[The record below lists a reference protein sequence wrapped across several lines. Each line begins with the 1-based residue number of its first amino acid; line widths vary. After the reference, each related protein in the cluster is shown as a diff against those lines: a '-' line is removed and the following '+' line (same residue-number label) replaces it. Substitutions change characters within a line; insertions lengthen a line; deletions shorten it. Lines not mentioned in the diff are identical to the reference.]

1 MIESFLAS
9 ALVVALAEVGDKTQ
23 LLALVLAL
31 RFSRPWPIVAGI
43 AAATFANHLAAAW
56 VGQEVIGLVEGP
68 AARIVVAVSF
78 VLIGLWALQADHLDQ
93 DKAPPAAAYGAF
105 VSTLVSFFL
114 VEIGDKTQIATIV
127 LAARYQSLVTVV
139 AGTTL
144 GMLLVN
150 VPVVIAGQKV
160 VRYLPVRAIRYAAA
174 ALFIALGVLAAL
186 GVGAHELDAAA
197 P

>member
-1 MIESFLAS
+1 VIESLLAS

-31 RFSRPWPIVAGI
+31 RFSKPWPIIAGI
-43 AAATFANHLAAAW
+43 AAATFANHLGAAW
-56 VGQEVIGLVEGP
+56 VGQEAIGLLEGP

-78 VLIGLWALQADHLDQ
+78 VLIGLWALRADHLEE
-93 DKAPPAAAYGAF
+93 DKAPPVAAYGAF
-105 VSTLVSFFL
+105 VSTLVGFFL
-114 VEIGDKTQIATIV
+114 VEIGDKTQIAAIV
-127 LAARYQSLVTVV
+127 LAARYQSLATVV
-139 AGTTL
+139 TGTTL

-174 ALFIALGVLAAL
+174 ALFVTLAVLAAL
-186 GVGAHELDAAA
+186 GVGAHELGAG
-197 P
+197 PP